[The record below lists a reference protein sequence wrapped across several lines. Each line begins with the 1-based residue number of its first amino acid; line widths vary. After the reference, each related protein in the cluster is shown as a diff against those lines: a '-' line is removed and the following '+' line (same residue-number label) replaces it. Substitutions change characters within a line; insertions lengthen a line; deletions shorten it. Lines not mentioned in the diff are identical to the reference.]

1 MCISAWS
8 SDVCS
13 SDLTEPVV
21 ATDVIATQ
29 ESAVRGG
36 ADRSADAPIGVDLKL
51 AARVYIAADILFRG
65 PRTAAG
71 GDARTICDIAG
82 DLIGA
87 LGEQALIIDLRH
99 GKRVGIDVRRDG
111 QVAIG
116 RDLKIIGQRQLK
128 PVDSVIAYVG
138 DQQAAAAFAAKS
150 EEHTSELQSL
160 M

>member
-1 MCISAWS
+1 MA
-8 SDVCS
+8 
-13 SDLTEPVV
+13 EVV
-21 ATDVIATQ
+21 
-29 ESAVRGG
+29 
-36 ADRSADAPIGVDLKL
+36 
-51 AARVYIAADILFRG
+51 LFRG

-71 GDARTICDIAG
+71 GDARTIGDIAG
-82 DLIGA
+82 DLIGG

-138 DQQAAAAFAAKS
+138 DQQAAAAFRS

-160 M
+160 MRISYAVYCLKNKINNTRTRNQ

>member
-116 RDLKIIGQRQLK
+116 RDLKIIGQRRSEERTSALK
-128 PVDSVIAYVG
+128 SLMRISY
-138 DQQAAAAFAAKS
+138 AAFCLIQNT
-150 EEHTSELQSL
+150 ET
-160 M
+160 

>member
-1 MCISAWS
+1 MRISDWS

-13 SDLTEPVV
+13 SDLLRRNGRTEPVV

-36 ADRSADAPIGVDLKL
+36 ADRSADAPIRVELKL

-65 PRTAAG
+65 PRTAG

-87 LGEQALIIDLRH
+87 LGE
-99 GKRVGIDVRRDG
+99 
-111 QVAIG
+111 IG
-116 RDLKIIGQRQLK
+116 RAH
-128 PVDSVIAYVG
+128 V
-138 DQQAAAAFAAKS
+138 
-150 EEHTSELQSL
+150 
-160 M
+160 